1 MADVFQYRECRATI
15 TARIPDTPDTD
26 AHPDRVLVQG
36 RGTAHPQF
44 QGGSVVFT
52 EIGEYAIPQPIPVV
66 IVDGELLVEVL
77 SGDESVEV
85 QPLYL
90 PVTVD
95 ERANQNW
102 SWRLTFDFLTLGEY
116 GEEVSHPPLSFPVE
130 AGDGPLEIS
139 TVATPVIKSSGF
151 VTRGAPGAG
160 LQEITAA
167 NGEIVFQW
175 DNGRSTTIDV
185 PAAVPGPQGVPGPE
199 GPPGSV
205 ELTGV
210 VPEISVGTNS
220 VNVGGRD
227 VLLLTHYAPYVR
239 ETLSADV
246 DLNSLTS
253 PADNG
258 FWIIGSANSNP
269 NMPAAPGVAGKLAV
283 ENSAFDRKQT
293 LTFRSGGGTY
303 ERVGAGTTWREWQRI
318 DSAFT
323 PNGAVPSG
331 TALAT
336 LRTRPNAGMWTVPS
350 TSTYPDLP
358 EVSGTRQPAG
368 LAVFTTGLGDTIQII
383 TFRFNQGVFWR
394 AETSVGTFT
403 DWTPLAADTSAIES
417 EIQAVEEQNARLHT
431 ALDAVRMGTSPST
444 TFEQTAIFTSYDHGE
459 AYMDW
464 LAHQFPT
471 KITILNLG
479 ASRQGRPI
487 RAFQMGDP
495 TKPTFYI
502 MASQHGDEPMGRE
515 AAYLWVRSL
524 CQDSTVSLQN
534 FLAEACVVVTPV
546 VNADRINVSRLTSSE
561 TDLNRNWVTKTSGE
575 IQAAASVLSTHDVVL
590 VVDAHEGGMYTHMQG
605 IGPTADGVPQA
616 VLDQAGRLHT
626 HLGVSF
632 GESTFPWDDYPGG
645 PDVEVARNA
654 IALQEGITTYLFES
668 PSLLAS
674 NMYSPTVT
682 WRRDMY
688 LHAYSATFE
697 HFRANLGDYVAAKT
711 AA

>member
-1 MADVFQYRECRATI
+1 MDAFIYRECRATI
-15 TARIPDTPDTD
+15 SARIPDTPDAD

-66 IVDGELLVEVL
+66 IQDGELLVEVL
-77 SGDESVEV
+77 AGDESVET
-85 QPLYL
+85 QPLFL

-116 GEEVSHPPLSFPVE
+116 GEEVKHPPLSFPVE

-139 TVATPVIKSSGF
+139 TVATPAVKTQGF

-160 LQEITAA
+160 LQEIEAVD
-167 NGEIVFQW
+167 GELVFQW
-175 DNGRSTTIDV
+175 DNGKSTTIDV
-185 PAAVPGPQGVPGPE
+185 PDAVPGLPGPE

-210 VPEISVGTNS
+210 VPEITVGANS
-220 VNVGGRD
+220 LNVGGRD
-227 VLLLTHYAPYVR
+227 ALLLTHYAPYVR
-239 ETLSADV
+239 ETLAADV
-246 DLNSLTS
+246 DLNSMTS
-253 PADNG
+253 LSDNG
-258 FWIIGSANSNP
+258 FWTIGSANSNP
-269 NMPAAPGVAGKLAV
+269 NLPATPGVPGKLSV
-283 ENSAFDRKQT
+283 ENAGFDRKQT

-303 ERVGAGTTWREWQRI
+303 ERVGTGATWAAWQRV

-323 PNGAVPSG
+323 PKGAVPSG
-331 TALAT
+331 TALSA
-336 LRTRPNAGMWTVPS
+336 LRTRPSAGMWTVS
-350 TSTYPDLP
+350 ATSTYPDLP

-394 AETSVGTFT
+394 AETSVGAFT
-403 DWTPLAADTSAIES
+403 PWTPLAADTSAIES
-417 EIQAVEEQNARLHT
+417 EIQAVEEENARLNT
-431 ALDAVRMGTSPST
+431 ALDAVRMGTPPST

-479 ASRQGRPI
+479 VSRLGRPI

-524 CQDSTVSLQN
+524 CQDSTFSLQN

-546 VNADRINVSRLTSSE
+546 VNADRINESRLTSSQ
-561 TDLNRNWVTKTSGE
+561 TDLNRNWTTRTTSE

-605 IGPTADGVPQA
+605 IGATAAGVPEP
-616 VLDQAGRLHT
+616 LLEMSDLLHQ
-626 HLGVSF
+626 HLGTAF
-632 GESTFPWDDYPGG
+632 ANAGMPWADYPGG

-668 PSLLAS
+668 PSLLAA

-682 WRRDMY
+682 WRRDLY
-688 LHAYSATFE
+688 KKAYEATFD
-697 HFRANLGDYVAAKT
+697 HFRTHLNAYVTAKSD
-711 AA
+711 A